1 MQSLQ
6 RFDFVEGNSRYYSSH
21 DDVLHIANILS
32 IIGMGLRGLVDNTVA
47 FQSVG
52 CGFASWWPHFL
63 FSFSFFFFFFFFV
76 FFIIL
81 FFIILTITAR
91 IQLLH

>member
-1 MQSLQ
+1 MHSLQ
-6 RFDFVEGNSRYYSSH
+6 RFDFVDGNSRYYSPN

-63 FSFSFFFFFFFFV
+63 FFFFFFV

-81 FFIILTITAR
+81 FFIILTIKTR